1 MVIRQVGPAV
11 YGAAVRSQA
20 VLEVSVRISFLT
32 LHLDFVDCDY
42 LFKLCNM
49 VNIWKRLMEMGNER
63 GVFLSQSL
71 CARPCISLCKLC
83 NPCNYGN
90 VTAHGSW
97 GLLSVLVLQTFE
109 HTRAVTMMAFCV
121 D

>member
-1 MVIRQVGPAV
+1 MP
-11 YGAAVRSQA
+11 
-20 VLEVSVRISFLT
+20 LLT

-71 CARPCISLCKLC
+71 CFHVRVGALVYVS
-83 NPCNYGN
+83 
-90 VTAHGSW
+90 
-97 GLLSVLVLQTFE
+97 SVI
-109 HTRAVTMMAFCV
+109 HVTMVGLQCMVAGVYYRSLFYRHLNIREQ
-121 D
+121 